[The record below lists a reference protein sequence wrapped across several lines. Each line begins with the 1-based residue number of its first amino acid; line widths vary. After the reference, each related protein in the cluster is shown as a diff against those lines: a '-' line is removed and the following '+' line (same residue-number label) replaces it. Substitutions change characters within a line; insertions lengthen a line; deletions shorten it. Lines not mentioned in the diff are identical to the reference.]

1 MDEQVTTG
9 PLYTGAVQLMG
20 TYRSLAARMG
30 NAKPSTQGK
39 LDHKLEKL
47 GEQISERLGE
57 LSDMERLALDCW
69 KDGIMQGTFEVDHQ
83 ALTEKPYVSIRK
95 VDRVIEELEIDG
107 ADSDETADNAY
118 EGATRLKSF
127 ISKLN
132 EGL

>member
-9 PLYTGAVQLMG
+9 PLYDGAVQLMG

-30 NAKPSTQGK
+30 NAKQSTQGK
-39 LDHKLEKL
+39 LDHKLERL
-47 GEQISERLGE
+47 GERISERLGE

-69 KDGIMQGTFEVDHQ
+69 QYGLTAGSFEVDHQ

-95 VDRVIEELEIDG
+95 VQRVVEDFG
-107 ADSDETADNAY
+107 PDDADSDEVADNASRDT
-118 EGATRLKSF
+118 GRLRAF

-132 EGL
+132 EGQ